1 MLSQCQ
7 MSVENVCMMC
17 LLTDAGIR
25 NLIGLFEE
33 GTVISRKQLFF
44 LSGWVFGKQFNPPPI
59 FPDEKLFFNTDENE
73 SNITQTRSSMTCK
86 KFSLGKQVNIH
97 QCTVNVSRGFI
108 RVC

>member
-7 MSVENVCMMC
+7 MSAENVNMMC

-25 NLIGLFEE
+25 NLIGIFEE

-59 FPDEKLFFNTDENE
+59 FRTRNIFFNTNENE
-73 SNITQTRSSMTCK
+73 SNITQTRSSMTRK
-86 KFSLGKQVNIH
+86 KFSF
-97 QCTVNVSRGFI
+97 R
-108 RVC
+108 

>member
-7 MSVENVCMMC
+7 MSAENVNMMC

-44 LSGWVFGKQFNPPPI
+44 FSGWVFGKQFNPPPI
-59 FPDEKLFFNTDENE
+59 FPDEKHFF
-73 SNITQTRSSMTCK
+73 QYK
-86 KFSLGKQVNIH
+86 
-97 QCTVNVSRGFI
+97 
-108 RVC
+108 